1 MPVCVQF
8 KERVVRVSSTGEHVV
23 AAEGLASCV
32 ALVPAFPP
40 VRPARIPAPMREALL
55 KLQQPNELVVL

>member
-1 MPVCVQF
+1 M
-8 KERVVRVSSTGEHVV
+8 SSTGEHVV

-55 KLQQPNELVVL
+55 QCIAAHADTAAVE